1 MQPDFSI
8 AAKLLSRDDIRV
20 MNVLMPQQAARHKVE
35 KSCVVADGQPEMHSR
50 LPFLPLTS
58 NICWLLTSP
67 SRWQL
72 NLPRANIY
80 QKGSCPQRG
89 KENPKPSENV
99 EHKYQKKKRNV
110 WNHHVMRRIDFL
122 RCDPQFNGQPAN
134 CEGLSSTQ
142 PPAASRCTSSHSK
155 GLALP
160 NSGLFQHISG
170 LQDHNKTKQWG
181 EIAGISAF
189 QSKAQAGILQA
200 SLSNTFEIVQNRS
213 VSIWTSMSCLGNSA
227 SICQP
232 VPPLDFGGWQAR
244 TFTGWIFPNKAFL
257 GRGTIQQMQSWE
269 NDTCDFPKL

>member
-1 MQPDFSI
+1 MSADCWHLHLGGNWTSHVQISI
-8 AAKLLSRDDIRV
+8 RRAHVLKEGKKIRNHRK
-20 MNVLMPQQAARHKVE
+20 MLNTNTKG
-35 KSCVVADGQPEMHSR
+35 KNEMFEITMS
-50 LPFLPLTS
+50 
-58 NICWLLTSP
+58 
-67 SRWQL
+67 
-72 NLPRANIY
+72 
-80 QKGSCPQRG
+80 
-89 KENPKPSENV
+89 
-99 EHKYQKKKRNV
+99 
-110 WNHHVMRRIDFL
+110 MRTIDFL

-134 CEGLSSTQ
+134 CDGLSSTQ

-181 EIAGISAF
+181 EIAGISVF

-200 SLSNTFEIVQNRS
+200 SLSNTFEIVQNRP